1 MLKILS
7 SFFQLKRRDSP
18 HPKPHGVGGSTSS
31 SGGSQEVQEEDG
43 TEAKKTEE
51 PKEEAGGQEQDMDL
65 ELRRNS
71 TEEVAQELFANI
83 EQFTMQA
90 KQAAEQGS
98 LELGKAF
105 RYVQKVL
112 LEIFYVS

>member
-1 MLKILS
+1 MSLNFIKHKLYS
-7 SFFQLKRRDSP
+7 FQLKRRDSP
-18 HPKPHGVGGSTSS
+18 HPTKQVPGGGSTSS
-31 SGGSQEVQEEDG
+31 SGGSQENQEAEHQDATATTKNQEETKDN
-43 TEAKKTEE
+43 E
-51 PKEEAGGQEQDMDL
+51 KEEEEDL

-105 RYVQKVL
+105 R
-112 LEIFYVS
+112 